1 VTSPPSRLTCWIV
14 DDPVAAAPVAVVFDA
29 ADVSIVPDDKTPAF
43 TAAAVFVRVTPVADV
58 QPRVD
63 SADRPDRTSVPTVT
77 DVPYPV
83 AWKPSSPVPA
93 LAAAGAAAPAQA
105 AGSGATTPAVTIIPA
120 TKSPRI

>member
-29 ADVSIVPDDKTPAF
+29 ADVSIVPDDRTPAF

-77 DVPYPV
+77 DVPSERL
-83 AWKPSSPVPA
+83 AQLLLGRSGISERQRRA
-93 LAAAGAAAPAQA
+93 LSAK
-105 AGSGATTPAVTIIPA
+105 TRIYTETDRNLRTI
-120 TKSPRI
+120 T